1 MGDINFTGSPLA
13 VAVTAAVFS
22 PRVRQVLH
30 RGAVHGLA
38 GVLIAGDAVTSFARG
53 VGRGLQEASTAAPG
67 QDTAE
72 QPAASA
78 TQAAQAA
85 TRAAEEATRAAQD
98 AARAAQMA
106 TEAAQKAAAEPKAA
120 KARKTATRAK
130 ASPKTGGSES

>member
-1 MGDINFTGSPLA
+1 MGDMNFTGSPLA
-13 VAVTAAVFS
+13 IAVTAAVFS

-53 VGRGLQEASTAAPG
+53 VGRGLQEASTAAPR

-78 TQAAQAA
+78 TETAQEA
-85 TRAAEEATRAAQD
+85 TRAAEGATGAAQD
-98 AARAAQMA
+98 AA
-106 TEAAQKAAAEPKAA
+106 AESKPP
-120 KARKTATRAK
+120 KARKTAARPK
-130 ASPKTGGSES
+130 APRKTGGSQS

>member
-1 MGDINFTGSPLA
+1 MGDMNFTGSPLA
-13 VAVTAAVFS
+13 IAVTAAVFS

-72 QPAASA
+72 QPAGSA
-78 TQAAQAA
+78 TE
-85 TRAAEEATRAAQD
+85 TAQD
-98 AARAAQMA
+98 AA
-106 TEAAQKAAAEPKAA
+106 AAAKPP
-120 KARKTATRAK
+120 KARKTAAKPKATR
-130 ASPKTGGSES
+130 KTGGSQS